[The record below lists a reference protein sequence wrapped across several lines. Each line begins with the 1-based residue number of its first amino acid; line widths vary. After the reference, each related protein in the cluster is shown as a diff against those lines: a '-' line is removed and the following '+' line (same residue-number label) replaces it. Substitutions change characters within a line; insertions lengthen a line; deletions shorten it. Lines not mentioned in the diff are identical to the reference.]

1 MKTVKLYGYATSPF
15 VRKTGCFLYYKGI
28 EFTHVPVNPID
39 PSATLGHTQGTQVPV
54 LEIDGE
60 YRRQSSHHAH
70 WLDEVFPDE
79 AALCP
84 EPDRPKIEA
93 IDQWIS
99 DTYLTSFFRY
109 AIDGEINQQFR
120 FSAWRLAAL
129 VSAHTPLPEE
139 VRNRWPNFLRE
150 AKFIQDMA
158 QHLDMTESHQ
168 EMQQRVFSELLAH
181 IGAGPYMGGLKAPT
195 MLDLAVFPQL
205 VWGYMF
211 GLQETLTAAQHP
223 VLKGWLQRV
232 AQHLPANPTLVAD
245 NMQINSLADGLGQ
258 RF

>member
-28 EFTHVPVNPID
+28 EFTHIPVNPVD
-39 PSATLGHTQGTQVPV
+39 PKATLAHTQGTQVPV

-60 YRRQSSHHAH
+60 YRRESSHHAH
-70 WLDEVFPDE
+70 WLDEVFPDK

-84 EPDRPKIEA
+84 KPHQTKIEA

-99 DTYLTSFFRY
+99 DAYLTSFFRY

-129 VSAHTPLPEE
+129 VSAQTPLTEE
-139 VRNRWPNFLRE
+139 VRNNWPKLLRE

-158 QHLDMTESHQ
+158 NHLDMTESHQ
-168 EMQQRVFSELLAH
+168 DMQQRVFSELLEH
-181 IGAGPYMGGLKAPT
+181 IAEGPYLGGLEVPT
-195 MLDLAVFPQL
+195 MLDLAIFPQL
-205 VWGYMF
+205 IWGYMF
-211 GLQETLTAAQHP
+211 GLQEQLTAAQHP
-223 VLKGWLQRV
+223 VMKAWLRRM
-232 AQHLPANPTLVAD
+232 AQHLPVNPTLTAD
-245 NMQINSLADGLGQ
+245 KMQINTLAEGLD
-258 RF
+258 